1 MKCTEVRENMIEGLG
16 SQPNAPVAAHLASCA
31 ECAQVWAGLQ
41 ATFAAMDDW
50 KSPEPSPFFQT
61 RLNARLA
68 DVKWEESSAPT
79 GIFRWLRDPVAAF
92 RSGFRLAAVAVGV
105 AAALALAVGVSTY
118 HPAQRSGPDKSAA
131 TQVSPAVNDLQKLDK
146 DEDLYADFELLDDLQ
161 PGQSQPVTTDSGS
174 KTEL

>member
-79 GIFRWLRDPVAAF
+79 GI
-92 RSGFRLAAVAVGV
+92 SGGCVIRLLPFVLG
-105 AAALALAVGVSTY
+105 
-118 HPAQRSGPDKSAA
+118 SAW
-131 TQVSPAVNDLQKLDK
+131 P
-146 DEDLYADFELLDDLQ
+146 
-161 PGQSQPVTTDSGS
+161 QSQSES
-174 KTEL
+174 RLR